1 MNTTAKASFSQRR
14 SRLWSRIKR
23 DRLLLLMFTPGLLY
37 FVVFRYLP
45 MGGLVMAF
53 QDFDIFKGFVDSPF
67 VGLKHFKLLFST
79 PQFSQIFLNTVL
91 ISFYTL
97 VFSFPFPILF
107 AVLLNEMK
115 GTKMKKLTQTISYL
129 PHFISVVVIAGMV
142 VDLLSPGHGA
152 IARLIGNLAGGEAPY
167 LLADPKYFRSVYIVT
182 TIWQTLGWNA
192 IIFIAA
198 LTGVDYEQYEA
209 ATIDGA
215 GRLQRIW
222 YITLPS
228 IKPTIVIMLIMSL
241 GKIME
246 TGFDLIFLLQTNLN
260 LSASEVISTFVYK
273 RGILGQQA
281 LPNYSFATAANLFQS
296 LISMVLVVTANK
308 IGKKLGEISLW

>member
-1 MNTTAKASFSQRR
+1 MNTTVKPAFSKKCSQ
-14 SRLWSRIKR
+14 LWKKIKR
-23 DRLLLLMFTPGLLY
+23 DKLLLLLFMPGFLY

-53 QDFDIFKGFVDSPF
+53 QDFDIFKGFFGSPM
-67 VGLKHFKLLFST
+67 VGLKHFKILFST
-79 PQFSQIFLNTVL
+79 PQFGQIFMNTIL
-91 ISFYTL
+91 ISLYS
-97 VFSFPFPILF
+97 VGFSFLFPIIF
-107 AVLLNEMK
+107 ALLLNEMR
-115 GTKMKKLTQTISYL
+115 GTKMKKLTQTVSYL

-152 IARLIGNLAGGEAPY
+152 IAKMIGKLMGGETPY
-167 LLADPKYFRSVYIVT
+167 FLADPKYFRTVYITT
-182 TIWQTLGWNA
+182 TIWQTMGWNA

-209 ATIDGA
+209 AKIDGA
-215 GRLQRIW
+215 TRFQRMW

-228 IKPTIVIMLIMSL
+228 IKPTIVIMLILSL

-260 LSASEVISTFVYK
+260 LSTSEVISTFVYK

-296 LISMVLVVTANK
+296 VISMILVVSANK
-308 IGKKLGEISLW
+308 LSKKFSEISLW

>member
-1 MNTTAKASFSQRR
+1 MNTTIKPAFSERR
-14 SRLWSRIKR
+14 RRLWSRIKR
-23 DRLLLLMFTPGLLY
+23 DKLLLLMFTPGLIY
-37 FVVFRYLP
+37 FIIFRYLP

-53 QDFDIFKGFVDSPF
+53 QDFDIFKGFFDSPF
-67 VGLKHFKLLFST
+67 VGLKHFKLLFGT
-79 PQFSQIFLNTVL
+79 PQFGEIFMNTVL
-91 ISFYTL
+91 ISLYSL
-97 VFSFPFPILF
+97 IFSFPFPIIF

-142 VDLLSPGHGA
+142 VDLLSPGHGV
-152 IARLIGNLAGGEAPY
+152 IARLLGTLSGGEAPY
-167 LLADPKYFRSVYIVT
+167 LLADPKYFRTVYIVT
-182 TIWQTLGWNA
+182 TIWQTMGWNA

-209 ATIDGA
+209 AKIDGA

-260 LSASEVISTFVYK
+260 LSTSEVISTFVYK

-296 LISMVLVVTANK
+296 VISMVLVVFANK

>member
-37 FVVFRYLP
+37 FIVFRYLP

-115 GTKMKKLTQTISYL
+115 GARMKKLTQTISYL

-152 IARLIGNLAGGEAPY
+152 IARLIGGLTGGEAPY

-296 LISMVLVVTANK
+296 VISMVLVVTANK

>member
-1 MNTTAKASFSQRR
+1 MKTTVKPSFSARFG
-14 SRLWSRIKR
+14 RLWKDIKR
-23 DRLLLLMFTPGLLY
+23 DKLLLAMFIPGFLY
-37 FVVFRYLP
+37 FVIFRYLP

-53 QDFDIFKGFVDSPF
+53 QDFDIFKGFADSPI
-67 VGLKHFKLLFST
+67 VGLKHFQTLFST
-79 PQFSQIFLNTVL
+79 PQFAQIFINTIIISLSTL
-91 ISFYTL
+91 I
-97 VFSFPFPILF
+97 FSFPFPILF
-107 AVLLNEMK
+107 AVLLNEMR
-115 GTKMKKLTQTISYL
+115 GTKFKKLTQTVSYL

-152 IARLIGNLAGGEAPY
+152 IAQLIGNLTGGEPPY
-167 LLADPKYFRSVYIVT
+167 LLADPKYFLPVYIT
-182 TIWQTLGWNA
+182 TTVWQTMGWNA

-215 GRLQRIW
+215 SRLQRMW
-222 YITLPS
+222 YITVPA
-228 IKPTIVIMLIMSL
+228 IKPTIIIMLIMSL

-296 LISMVLVVTANK
+296 VISLILVVSANK
-308 IGKKLGEISLW
+308 VSKKLSETSLW